1 MYVVLIGNPV
11 SGFNAFGPFASKEAA
26 DDWASAVEDHA
37 DEAVTIMSVDTP
49 D

>member
-11 SGFNAFGPFASKEAA
+11 SGFSAFGPFASEAAA
-26 DDWASAVEDHA
+26 DDWASAVEDNA
-37 DEAVTIMSVDTP
+37 DQAVTVMSVGMP